1 MLAWQWGLTP
11 LGVGQ
16 STCPDA
22 RYCASAWQLVTTS
35 VQQAF
40 LANYQADAPCCQE
53 IGAAIGG
60 KSALLVTNRV
70 RALVMLVGRAWLI
83 KPCIR

>member
-1 MLAWQWGLTP
+1 M
-11 LGVGQ
+11 
-16 STCPDA
+16 
-22 RYCASAWQLVTTS
+22 TTS

-60 KSALLVTNRV
+60 KSALLVTSRV
-70 RALVMLVGRAWLI
+70 RALVMLVAGGKQI
-83 KPCIR
+83 KLCAEARKQQSICQRLPFTLQV